1 VVGSPHLTSPTQ
13 ISKIKPFQDGK
24 LTLRLDYVH
33 DMIITCNGEAKKHVL
48 GEKLALQF
56 EMKDLEKLK

>member
-1 VVGSPHLTSPTQ
+1 
-13 ISKIKPFQDGK
+13 
-24 LTLRLDYVH
+24 
-33 DMIITCNGEAKKHVL
+33 MIITCNGGAKKHVL